1 MVVVRTIEKVWF
13 MGCYSP
19 ECAYKVYNF
28 RFPESGGRG
37 GHTAFILCN
46 MTVLTQ
52 APRLCPVS
60 KVQLIVIGLGLFLL
74 QCRVSQ
80 LS

>member
-1 MVVVRTIEKVWF
+1 M
-13 MGCYSP
+13 YS
-19 ECAYKVYNF
+19 F
-28 RFPESGGRG
+28 RFPESGGGG

-60 KVQLIVIGLGLFLL
+60 KAQLTVIGLGLFLL
-74 QCRVSQ
+74 QCRVSKF
-80 LS
+80 S